1 MNYIRRSDDMSGRV
15 YKERFIGK
23 SICIFVFFI
32 IIIPIIPKG
41 LISLSEE
48 NFFNFNILMLV
59 FGLASVFLSTI
70 YYLTSGRKNESLLI
84 ILYYLI
90 TCGGTLASLKNLQF
104 DASTYIPKDFIYVG
118 DFTQL
123 FSIVLCILM
132 LYLYNFREKI
142 IEDRFFP
149 YIFTIAFLFG
159 IGLGLINNKLFDF
172 YIQYSNNTA
181 KLIIS
186 VLNVLFILVMLVLS
200 LYKWIKGGDLLT
212 KYFFIVMELNL
223 IKQIYLISSLSVND
237 SIIFIGLFLKVA
249 TRFLPIIVFGYWV
262 LENAKLQKK
271 SYLVYNNTKDYFIKF
286 YGLVESSN
294 SYIMI
299 LDKEKKVDYINA
311 KFEEFININ
320 YLDKKQNEVLADL
333 VGKTGIINMLN
344 KPLHYVDDNN
354 YWSGEL
360 VLESMEGKK
369 IYLSVKISKIMVAS
383 NHHLGYSLTLD
394 DNSKNIELNNIL
406 IEKDNLFNILI
417 ENITEMVCTLDL
429 EGRINY
435 CSPSYIK
442 TFGGEFESYKMVPWV
457 HNVVDEDIENVLK
470 DIKEIIENNVTLIS
484 QCRMTTKNEEIMYVE
499 YIITPVYSECGYVTE
514 LVISARDISK
524 RKRVETQVNNIEEKF
539 VNIFNVSPDLI
550 LLIDVEEFKVLD
562 VNPAFCDFV
571 KFKKDKIVGENI
583 CEILKELKWKG
594 NKGIIEDIKDR
605 KVIKGQE
612 VSFTINGKVKY
623 LEVNYSAI
631 FENGVY
637 ENILCFGRD
646 ITEKK
651 EVEKLEK
658 ELDSKVKKLDETLLS
673 DQFRTD
679 FIANV
684 SHELRTPINV
694 IFSSLQVLEL
704 YKNNKE
710 VLDIFYNKYIYV
722 IKQNCYRLLRLINNL
737 IDITKIDSGYMKLNV
752 GSYDIVK
759 IIEDIT
765 MSVVIYGENKGI
777 TIIFD
782 TSEEEIITNCD
793 PDSIERIMLN
803 LLSNAI
809 KFTNSGGK
817 IKVFVDLEENI
828 IKIVVRDTG
837 EGIPK
842 NKLNAVFERFKQ
854 AGRDVI
860 RENEGSG
867 IGLSLVKSLVELHG
881 GNVTVSSTEGVGSEF
896 IIKIPVSNNTLGEVS
911 NITKDREQT
920 NIQRI
925 SIEFSDIY
933 Q

>member
-1 MNYIRRSDDMSGRV
+1 MNYIRGSDEMSGTV
-15 YKERFIGK
+15 YKEQFVRK
-23 SICIFVFFI
+23 SIYIFVFFI

-48 NFFNFNILMLV
+48 TFFCFNILMLG

-84 ILYYLI
+84 LLYYLI
-90 TCGGTLASLKNLQF
+90 TCGGALVSLKNLQF
-104 DASTYIPKDFIYVG
+104 HTSTYISKNFPYVG

-123 FSIVLCILM
+123 FSVVLCILM
-132 LYLYNFREKI
+132 LYLYNFREKS
-142 IEDRFFP
+142 IEDRFFS
-149 YIFTIAFLFG
+149 YIFIIGFLSG

-172 YIQYSNNTA
+172 YIQYSNNTS

-186 VLNVLFILVMLVLS
+186 VLNILLVLAMVVLS
-200 LYKWIKGGDLLT
+200 LYKWIKSGDLLT
-212 KYFFIVMELNL
+212 KYFFIIMVLNL
-223 IKQIYLISSLSVND
+223 IKHIYLISSLGIND
-237 SIIFIGLFLKVA
+237 TLIFIAFSLKVL

-262 LENAKLQKK
+262 LENIKLQKRT
-271 SYLVYNNTKDYFIKF
+271 YLVYNNTKDYFIKF

-294 SYIMI
+294 SYMMI
-299 LDKEKKVDYINA
+299 LDKEKKIDYINA

-320 YLDKKQNEVLADL
+320 FLDKKQNQVLEDL
-333 VGKTGIINMLN
+333 LDKTGMMSFLE
-344 KPLHYVDDNN
+344 KPLHYVDNNN
-354 YWSGEL
+354 YWTGEL
-360 VLESMEGKK
+360 VLESIEGKK
-369 IYLSVKISKIMVAS
+369 IYLGIKISKIIVAS
-383 NHHLGYSLTLD
+383 NHHLGYFLILE

-417 ENITEMVCTLDL
+417 ENIREMVCTLDL
-429 EGRINY
+429 EGRIRY
-435 CSPSYIK
+435 CSPYYIK
-442 TFGGEFESYKMVPWV
+442 TFGGEFENYKMVPWI
-457 HNVVDEDIENVLK
+457 HNVIDEDVEKVLK
-470 DIKEIIENNVTLIS
+470 DIKEIIENNVTLMS
-484 QCRMTTKNEEIMYVE
+484 QCRMLDKDKEIIYVE
-499 YIITPVYSECGYVTE
+499 YIITPVLNESGAITE
-514 LVISARDISK
+514 LVVSARDISK
-524 RKRVETQVNNIEEKF
+524 RKRVETQANNIEEKF

-550 LLIDVEEFKVLD
+550 LLIDVDEFKVLD

-571 KFKKDKIVGENI
+571 KMKRDKIVDKDI
-583 CEILKELKWKG
+583 CKILRKLKWKG
-594 NKGIIEDIKDR
+594 NKEIIQDIKDK

-612 VSFTINGKVKY
+612 VSFTIDGKVKFI
-623 LEVNYSAI
+623 EVNYSAI
-631 FENGVY
+631 SQDGIY

-658 ELDSKVKKLDETLLS
+658 ELDSKAKKLDETLLS
-673 DQFRTD
+673 DKFRTD

-710 VLDIFYNKYIYV
+710 VLDIFYNKYMYV

-737 IDITKIDSGYMKLNV
+737 IDITKIDSGYMKVNM

-765 MSVVIYGENKGI
+765 MSVVTYGENKGI
-777 TIIFD
+777 DIIFD
-782 TSEEEIITNCD
+782 TSEEEIVTNCD
-793 PDSIERIMLN
+793 PDHIERIMLN

-809 KFTNSGGK
+809 KFTNSGGN
-817 IKVFVDLEENI
+817 IKVFVNLENNI
-828 IKIVVRDTG
+828 ITIGVRDTG

-842 NKLNAVFERFKQ
+842 NKLNDVFERFKQ

-881 GNVTVSSTEGVGSEF
+881 GVITVSSTEGVGSEF
-896 IIKIPVSNNTLGEVS
+896 IIKIPLCNNILGEVY
-911 NITKDREQT
+911 NIAKDREQT